1 MAKNIF
7 HEPARKLPDSDPRIA
22 KIDMSKSDI
31 GSRKSHLPKASD
43 IKNDKSITHV
53 NG

>member
-7 HEPARKLPDSDPRIA
+7 HEPARKLPDSDPRID
-22 KIDMSKSDI
+22 KIDFTKNDI
-31 GSRKSHLPKASD
+31 GARKSHLPKASAV
-43 IKNDKSITHV
+43 KNDKSITHV